1 VSSSFKTLRFGS
13 QGPAVADLQRKLN
26 TVAPQL
32 SPPLAEDG
40 VFGQKTFTRVKE
52 VQKLGSLVPD
62 GAVGPQTWLL
72 LANVIAGV
80 VTLLGE
86 VSPQNPFPDEHPFRR
101 AIATTAWQE
110 WMNHGALVHARY
122 PGPVD
127 PKNGRKFRQGYTH
140 LLKYFRTAAPSLTQ
154 PGTTHYGDEN
164 VTYLPVGFGQKDSSD
179 SIPMWCGI
187 FALWAVKAAG
197 LHVGNWVDGDGIGR
211 VSFFTRA
218 DFPRKGDIAYK
229 DAERHHAVVFQ
240 VRTDEAGRTLVTTID
255 GNSGA
260 GGSITRNE
268 SPISRWQSFS
278 RVTYLP
284 G

>member
-1 VSSSFKTLRFGS
+1 V
-13 QGPAVADLQRKLN
+13 VDLQSKLN
-26 TVAPQL
+26 AAAPQL
-32 SPPLAEDG
+32 TPPLAEDG

-52 VQKLGSLVPD
+52 VQKLASLVPD

-80 VTLLGE
+80 IALLGP
-86 VSPQNPFPDEHPFRR
+86 VSPDNPFPDEHPLRR

-140 LLKYFRTAAPSLTQ
+140 LLKYFRTAAPSPTQ
-154 PGTTHYGDEN
+154 PGTTYYDDAK

-197 LHVGNWVDGDGIGR
+197 LQVGNWVDGEGIGR
-211 VSFFTRA
+211 VSFFDRT
-218 DFPRKGDIAYK
+218 DVPRKGDIAYK
-229 DAERHHAVVFQ
+229 NAERHHAVVFQ
-240 VRTDEAGRTLVTTID
+240 VRTDEMGKTLVTTID
-255 GNSGA
+255 GNSGF

-268 SPISRWQSFS
+268 GPISRWPEFY

-284 G
+284 A